1 MKGIIMENKDN
12 NVNELEQLKA
22 QYETLKQRFDQQEIV
37 NDRLI
42 KSSIKDSAGYFARYR
57 KTVMIAYP
65 IIAVLGFIYFTY
77 IDHAMAMR
85 FAIFSFAKLGTG
97 LSLGICLLI
106 FMAIATII
114 ELWLTR
120 DMSRNVIENS
130 DLLTLSK
137 NMQKLKTGYAI
148 YMVFLFL
155 VFYMFLS
162 VILVT
167 REDKTLN
174 IADINTKQFYD
185 AIWYFI
191 AVGVVILVFIVMAYR
206 NFIGHCNNVIQQI
219 YAIEGKSVSRWD
231 KSFKIFLSSIV
242 VAFAACVYVF
252 SAAMCP
258 SVYERPD
265 DDLSTEGKLAI
276 WEVYAD
282 TTVSVND
289 AYTVME
295 KWQNNDSLAVMKS
308 DWIINQQVTIY
319 ALKKTS
325 NEGPAISSAVI
336 GGKPVVKRIVHESY
350 TNSTPMS
357 VYMTPEATLLWSDL
371 TRKAEYIGPFK
382 CALTFDGVV
391 YQDWRVM
398 SGIPGGSFFIF
409 KSWSSKEELE
419 DFCKQLI
426 KN

>member
-77 IDHAMAMR
+77 IDHTMALR
-85 FAIFSFAKLGTG
+85 FAIFSFTKFGTG

-106 FMAIATII
+106 FMAIATVI

-137 NMQKLKTGYAI
+137 NMQKLKTGYAL

-174 IADINTKQFYD
+174 IADINTEQFYD

-191 AVGVVILVFIVMAYR
+191 AVVVVILVFIVMAYR

-219 YAIEGKSVSRWD
+219 YTIEGKPVSRWD
-231 KSFKIFLSSIV
+231 KSFRIFLCSIV
-242 VAFAACVYVF
+242 VAFAACVCIFY
-252 SAAMCP
+252 SAMCP
-258 SVYERPD
+258 AVYERPD
-265 DDLSTEGKLAI
+265 SDMSTEGKLAI

-289 AYTVME
+289 ADVFM
-295 KWQNNDSLAVMKS
+295 KQWQDNDSLVVMKS
-308 DWIINQQVTIY
+308 DWVINRQVTIY
-319 ALKKTS
+319 ALKKTT
-325 NEGPAISSAVI
+325 NEGPTISSAVI
-336 GGKPVVKRIVHESY
+336 SGKPVVKRIVHESY
-350 TNSTPMS
+350 TKSTPMS
-357 VYMTPEATLLWSDL
+357 VYMTPEAALLWCDL
-371 TRKAEYIGPFK
+371 TRKAENLGPFK

-398 SGIPGGSFFIF
+398 SGIPNGSFFIF
-409 KSWSSKEELE
+409 KSWDSKDQLEE
-419 DFCKQLI
+419 FCNQLI